1 MLKLHSREGL
11 SISNIGKSEEEKTS
25 ETEDIVEVAR
35 WGLENIPVWKWS
47 LFPVLSFSWW
57 LI

>member
-25 ETEDIVEVAR
+25 ETEDIIEVAR
-35 WGLENIPVWKWS
+35 WGLENIPVWKW
-47 LFPVLSFSWW
+47 
-57 LI
+57 